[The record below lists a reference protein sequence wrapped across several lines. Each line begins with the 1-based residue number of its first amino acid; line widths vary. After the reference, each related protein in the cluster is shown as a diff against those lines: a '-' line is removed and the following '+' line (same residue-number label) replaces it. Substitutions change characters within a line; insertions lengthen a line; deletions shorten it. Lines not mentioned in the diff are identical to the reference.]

1 MKSPSKSGVVEREI
15 QSVLRALDEA
25 IMALRK
31 GHFPK
36 DRHSI
41 ADQMA
46 IAREHISS
54 SHAFKEWR
62 VNKEEREKTKE
73 IKHVLYEDI
82 FRVGKYRKE

>member
-1 MKSPSKSGVVEREI
+1 MKSPPKSGVVEREI
-15 QSVLRALDEA
+15 KSVLHALDEA

-31 GHFPK
+31 GYFPK
-36 DRHSI
+36 DRQLI
-41 ADQMA
+41 ADQIS

-62 VNKEEREKTKE
+62 LTKVERERSKE

-82 FRVGKYRKE
+82 FRVGKFRKE